1 MGVGMWDREREA
13 VEAIGVRELERGED
27 EGVDSTEMGS
37 GGGGER
43 WGGLRSVLI
52 YGEVRVI

>member
-1 MGVGMWDREREA
+1 
-13 VEAIGVRELERGED
+13 VEAIGVGELERGED